1 MKDIDI
7 KHAADLIQVEPAV
20 IKAVLEVETG
30 NKGGFINN
38 TDKPVIL
45 FEGHIFWKQLKQ
57 RNIDPTKYASTSIYS
72 DIVYPKWTK
81 QYYKGGIKEWDRLN
95 RAICINK
102 EAALESASWGLA
114 QIMGF
119 NYKMCGCKDVN
130 EFVSKMKESEGAQL
144 ELFVRFI
151 KSNKMDSYL
160 RNKDW
165 KGFACHYNG
174 SGYAQNKYDEKLA
187 KAYKLYNEINNNK
200 NGKDIIF

>member
-1 MKDIDI
+1 MKEALKDIDI

-20 IKAVLEVETG
+20 IRAVLEVETS
-30 NKGGFINN
+30 NKGGFIDE

-57 RNIDPTKYASTSIYS
+57 RNIDPLKYANSSMYS

-81 QYYKGGIKEWDRLN
+81 EHYKGGIAEWNRLN

-102 EAALESASWGLA
+102 EAALESASWGLT

-119 NYKMCGCKDVN
+119 NYKMCDCKDVN
-130 EFVSKMKESEGAQL
+130 EFVSKMEESEASQL
-144 ELFVRFI
+144 ELFIRFI
-151 KSNKMDSYL
+151 RNNRMDCYL

-165 KGFACHYNG
+165 KGFSRSYNG
-174 SGYAQNKYDEKLA
+174 SGYAQNKYDEKLE
-187 KAYKLYNEINNNK
+187 KSFIHNK
-200 NGKDIIF
+200 ILF